1 MGRDVKPLP
10 HTLRQSMDWLHTWA
24 GVVFSVLLFL
34 VFFMGTLSVFDEEID
49 RWMMPQTR
57 LEAVADFSFDM
68 QVKPHLEALAPE
80 AKQWFVGYPSERQ
93 PAVRIAWREGD
104 KLVSR
109 FVDPASGALLPE
121 AGSWGGT
128 GFFFPFH
135 YMFHIKWM
143 DVGYWLL
150 AVVGIGML
158 VLLVSGVII
167 HKKIFTD
174 LFTFR
179 PDKSRHRATLDVHN
193 ICGVLILPFHFLIT
207 LSGLIIFIFI
217 YFKPALPLVF
227 GADAPKATQEVF
239 GQIARAPAKAPGSL
253 APVDPMVAEAK
264 ARWGGGNIRN
274 LRIANPQDKHA
285 VVQVLRRPDDRVTYD
300 TMNVGF
306 DGVTGAVLG
315 EQKALGP
322 VVGVQRFFS
331 GLHMIPF
338 SHWGVRWLYFV
349 MGLGGCVLIASG
361 LLLWVDK
368 RELRHVKEG
377 RRGYRIVN
385 AMACAGT
392 LGVVVATLA
401 MLVANR
407 LLPAMEN
414 RATAEA
420 AVYFAVWIASLLHA
434 AWRSTGTPMSRS
446 TWFEQGWAVM
456 VLAVLAVVL
465 NGLTTGDHLLN
476 SLARGYWP
484 VAGADLVLLLTALI
498 AFAVLRRQARKQK
511 VVAAEETPPLLEAR
525 QTAESLS

>member
-1 MGRDVKPLP
+1 MSTGMKVKG

-34 VFFMGTLSVFDEEID
+34 VFFMGTLSVFDQELD
-49 RWMMPQTR
+49 RWMLPQTR
-57 LEAVADFSFDM
+57 LEAAPEFSFDT
-68 QVKPHLEALAPE
+68 QIKPHLEALAPE
-80 AKQWFVGYPSERQ
+80 AKQWFVGYPSERS
-93 PAVRIAWREGD
+93 PMVRIGWRDGD
-104 KLVSR
+104 TFVSR
-109 FVDPASGALLPE
+109 FVDPASGELLAE

-150 AVVGIGML
+150 AVVSIGML

-179 PDKSRHRATLDVHN
+179 PDKSAHRVTLDVHN

-207 LSGLIIFIFI
+207 LSGLIIFIFV
-217 YFKPALPLVF
+217 YFKPVLPLVF
-227 GADAPKATQEVF
+227 GVDAPKATQEVF
-239 GQIARAPAKAPGSL
+239 GRIARPPAKVPGTL
-253 APVDPMVAEAK
+253 APIDPMVEAAK
-264 ARWGGGNIRN
+264 ARWGGGNVRN
-274 LRIANPQDKHA
+274 LAIANPHDKNA

-300 TMNVGF
+300 TVNVGF
-306 DGVTGAVLG
+306 DGTTGELIG

-338 SHWGVRWLYFV
+338 SHWGIRWLYFV

-368 RELRHVKEG
+368 RQLRHVKEG
-377 RRGYRIVN
+377 RHGYRIVN
-385 AMACAGT
+385 AMACAGS
-392 LGVVVATLA
+392 LGVVLSTLA

-407 LLPAMEN
+407 ALPVMEN
-414 RATAEA
+414 RATLEA
-420 AVYFAVWIASLLHA
+420 SVYFGVWIISLLHA
-434 AWRSTGTPMSRS
+434 AWRSSATTMTRRA
-446 TWFEQGWAVM
+446 WFEQAWAVM
-456 VLAVLAVVL
+456 VLALLAVAL
-465 NGLTTGDHLLN
+465 NTVTTGDHLLRT
-476 SLARGYWP
+476 LAHGEWS
-484 VAGADLVLLLTALI
+484 VAGVDLVLLLTAGLCFI
-498 AFAVLRRQARKQK
+498 CLRRYARKQSHK
-511 VVAAEETPPLLEAR
+511 AEMKNLPDNAQP
-525 QTAESLS
+525 AESLS